1 MMRLQLAIILKI
13 YSLLFQDVHITP
25 ADEASVPHLFALNT
39 SSREFIVTMMCF
51 DAGTLAELL
60 SIGKSR
66 WRDISGGAERFHS
79 WAPPYE
85 PLCREGCYGSYC
97 SSWFQRMDIS
107 PTTQVLKFLSGG
119 ILHILLCSEPLCKSN
134 LTSTLPQ
141 IWLLSLISAL
151 INGSVFWL
159 SRKKRELICLFRL
172 SKYLWVRDKNTWE
185 AMHLE
190 MMKPHIP
197 LVGPGS
203 NLIWIA
209 SLAAPLLKR
218 PSHLSLLSPS
228 SLFNSVT
235 SKLEKETTAVS
246 FANYSRFAVNYFLLT
261 WIKTIW
267 NTKQNLLP
275 ELTQLWAQH
284 KIFE

>member
-1 MMRLQLAIILKI
+1 
-13 YSLLFQDVHITP
+13 
-25 ADEASVPHLFALNT
+25 
-39 SSREFIVTMMCF
+39 
-51 DAGTLAELL
+51 
-60 SIGKSR
+60 
-66 WRDISGGAERFHS
+66 
-79 WAPPYE
+79 
-85 PLCREGCYGSYC
+85 
-97 SSWFQRMDIS
+97 
-107 PTTQVLKFLSGG
+107 
-119 ILHILLCSEPLCKSN
+119 
-134 LTSTLPQ
+134 
-141 IWLLSLISAL
+141 
-151 INGSVFWL
+151 
-159 SRKKRELICLFRL
+159 
-172 SKYLWVRDKNTWE
+172 
-185 AMHLE
+185 MHLE

-218 PSHLSLLSPS
+218 PSHLSLLPPS

-275 ELTQLWAQH
+275 ELTQL
-284 KIFE
+284 